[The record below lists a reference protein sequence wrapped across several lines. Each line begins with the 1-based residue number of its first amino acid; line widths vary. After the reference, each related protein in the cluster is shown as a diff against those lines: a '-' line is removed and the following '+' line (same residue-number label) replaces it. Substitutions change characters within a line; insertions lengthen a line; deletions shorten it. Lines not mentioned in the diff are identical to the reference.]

1 MIGAHAFRHSHA
13 SRQVDAGANLKVVSE
28 ILGHRSS
35 SSTPVYVRVA
45 IKRLRGV
52 GLPVPR

>member
-1 MIGAHAFRHSHA
+1 MRW

-35 SSTPVYVRVA
+35 SSTSVYIRVA
-45 IKRLRGV
+45 LKRLRGV